1 VALTTLDSFCRR
13 FSWQYKADGK
23 THNVNPIVRYADDF
37 TIVCRTEKE
46 AKMIKSQIAQHL
58 KEAVGV
64 ELSGEKTQITHI
76 AKGFNFLGFH
86 FRKYN
91 RHNRGNKKSKK
102 RKLPKRPSSNW
113 KDYVL
118 LIKPQRESIG
128 KCKRK
133 IKSFLKKNKTLPQS
147 TVIHQLNAI
156 LRGWGNYYRHVVS
169 KEVFRAVDYDTFWK
183 CFRWARKRHKNKS
196 KKWVINRYF
205 CRRGR
210 WKLSFVDRND
220 KRRASLVKLSEI
232 PIKRHVKVSRKYRV
246 YQGTEE
252 AIEYW
257 KRREYFKAWFS
268 TEYGSIQEKLFRNQ
282 KGLCAW
288 CKTPVN
294 SEEIQSQKTETH
306 HMKPQQFG
314 GEHKLRNLRLLHTEC
329 HRSIHRLIPRKQ
341 MAELI
346 DNEINYLMLERKT
359 PLKKVRA

>member
-1 VALTTLDSFCRR
+1 
-13 FSWQYKADGK
+13 
-23 THNVNPIVRYADDF
+23 
-37 TIVCRTEKE
+37 
-46 AKMIKSQIAQHL
+46 
-58 KEAVGV
+58 
-64 ELSGEKTQITHI
+64 
-76 AKGFNFLGFH
+76 
-86 FRKYN
+86 
-91 RHNRGNKKSKK
+91 
-102 RKLPKRPSSNW
+102 
-113 KDYVL
+113 
-118 LIKPQRESIG
+118 
-128 KCKRK
+128 
-133 IKSFLKKNKTLPQS
+133 
-147 TVIHQLNAI
+147 
-156 LRGWGNYYRHVVS
+156 
-169 KEVFRAVDYDTFWK
+169 
-183 CFRWARKRHKNKS
+183 
-196 KKWVINRYF
+196 
-205 CRRGR
+205 
-210 WKLSFVDRND
+210 
-220 KRRASLVKLSEI
+220 VKLSEI